1 MCDEKRRLASEYDA
15 MTKKFANAVSD
26 LHQRMGTSPK
36 LEYERLQRVSDDA
49 RVKSEQTRI
58 ALETHIAAH
67 EC

>member
-1 MCDEKRRLASEYDA
+1 